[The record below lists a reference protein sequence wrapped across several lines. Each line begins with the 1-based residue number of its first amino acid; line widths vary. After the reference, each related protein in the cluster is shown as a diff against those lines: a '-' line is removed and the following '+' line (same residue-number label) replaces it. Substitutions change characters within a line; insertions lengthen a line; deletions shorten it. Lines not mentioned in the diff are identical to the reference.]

1 MDSRQGWGVLLVVWA
16 ATALL
21 CPPGARGAALADTAA
36 GDGTPAA
43 DPREAVRSGVT
54 ISTNHTDT
62 AAGDGTPAVDPR
74 DAVRSGVPISTNHS
88 QH

>member
-21 CPPGARGAALADTAA
+21 CPPGARGALA
-36 GDGTPAA
+36 
-43 DPREAVRSGVT
+43 
-54 ISTNHTDT
+54 DT